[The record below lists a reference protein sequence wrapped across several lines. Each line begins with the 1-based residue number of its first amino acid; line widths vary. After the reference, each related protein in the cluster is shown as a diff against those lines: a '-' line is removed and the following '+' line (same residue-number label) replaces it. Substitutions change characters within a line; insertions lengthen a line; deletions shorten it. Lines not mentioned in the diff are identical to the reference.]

1 MRRRNQLRRDI
12 PDATTEVDAIGQLM
26 VDGKASL
33 ASRNIERGLGAAAE
47 CASCDQRGGT
57 STRISR

>member
-1 MRRRNQLRRDI
+1 MDALALPYAARNQLRRDI

-33 ASRNIERGLGAAAE
+33 RLEE
-47 CASCDQRGGT
+47 H
-57 STRISR
+57 